1 MPNDDFPSGNRHNG
15 RMSIRRQIPDLP
27 AHLADLFEALQN
39 PTRVMVLRYVVAHP
53 LASRIDVQEATGAA
67 IAPVHRALTALEDAG
82 YLTADVPPGERS
94 GRTVRYSA
102 DRGKLS
108 ADAGALFGWLVS

>member
-1 MPNDDFPSGNRHNG
+1 MSNDDFPSSRGHNG

-53 LASRIDVQEATGAA
+53 LASRPDIQEATGAA
-67 IAPVHRALTALEDAG
+67 IAPVHRALAALEDAG
-82 YLTADVPPGERS
+82 YLVADVPSGERS

-108 ADAGALFGWLVS
+108 ADAGALFGWLVG